1 MEHKRIKRN
10 YYKNSHAKRRPQL
23 LRRITLCF
31 KIMAAITFVM
41 MMSIIFV
48 LGYDFFTQCDYF
60 MASII
65 EVKGYKSL
73 SKEEVIEQSQINI
86 GQNILSINLSTA
98 RKRLLSHSWISEAEV
113 RRELPNSIYIG
124 IKEHEPLA
132 ILDIGR
138 KFIINA
144 HGTVFKEWKPSDPN
158 NLPIIN
164 GLDFSDLNVP
174 DGEFRSIPFEAVMN
188 VLQLGRNPE
197 SILYNRLIKKIHV
210 DREIGLTLYA
220 FNPIKAI
227 KIGYDN
233 YPGKY
238 DRLKS
243 VFLYLK
249 NKQNFLGFNSI
260 DLINL
265 NRIVLN
271 PVHIERSL
279 KNVSGF

>member
-1 MEHKRIKRN
+1 LEHKRIKRN

-23 LRRITLCF
+23 LRRITLCL

-164 GLDFSDLNVP
+164 GLDFLDLNVP

-249 NKQNFLGFNSI
+249 NKQNFSSFNSI

-271 PVHIERSL
+271 SVHIERSL
-279 KNVSGF
+279 KDVSRF

>member
-1 MEHKRIKRN
+1 MENRRIKRN

-23 LRRITLCF
+23 LRRIILCL

-65 EVKGYKSL
+65 EVKGYKNL

-138 KFIINA
+138 KFIINT
-144 HGTVFKEWKPSDPN
+144 HGTVFKEWKPSDTN

-249 NKQNFLGFNSI
+249 NKQNFSGFNSI

-271 PVHIERSL
+271 SVHIERSL
-279 KNVSGF
+279 KDISRF

>member
-1 MEHKRIKRN
+1 MGHKRIKRN

-23 LRRITLCF
+23 LRRITLCL

-164 GLDFSDLNVP
+164 GLDFLDLNVS

-249 NKQNFLGFNSI
+249 NKQNFSGFNSI

-271 PVHIERSL
+271 SVHIERSL
-279 KNVSGF
+279 KNVSSF

>member
-1 MEHKRIKRN
+1 MEHRRIKKN

-23 LRRITLCF
+23 LRRIILCL

-60 MASII
+60 RASTI

-73 SKEEVIEQSQINI
+73 SKKEVIEQSQINI
-86 GQNILSINLSTA
+86 GQNILSVNLSTV

-138 KFIINA
+138 KFIINV
-144 HGTVFKEWKPSDPN
+144 HGTVFKEWKPSDTN

-174 DGEFRSIPFEAVMN
+174 DGEFHSIPFEAVMN
-188 VLQLGRNPE
+188 VLQFGQNPE

-220 FNPIKAI
+220 FNPTKAI

-249 NKQNFLGFNSI
+249 NKQNFSGFNSI

-271 PVHIERSL
+271 SVHIERSL
-279 KNVSGF
+279 KDVSRF

>member
-1 MEHKRIKRN
+1 MGHKRIKRN

-23 LRRITLCF
+23 LRRITLCL
-31 KIMAAITFVM
+31 KIMVAITFVM

-60 MASII
+60 SASII

-144 HGTVFKEWKPSDPN
+144 HGTVFKEWKPSDTN

-188 VLQLGRNPE
+188 VLQFGQNPE

-249 NKQNFLGFNSI
+249 NKQNFSGFNSI

-271 PVHIERSL
+271 SVHIERSL
-279 KNVSGF
+279 KNVSSF

>member
-1 MEHKRIKRN
+1 MGNRRIKRN
-10 YYKNSHAKRRPQL
+10 YYKNSHTKKRPQL
-23 LRRITLCF
+23 LRRITLCLR
-31 KIMAAITFVM
+31 IMVAITFVM

-60 MASII
+60 RASTI

-73 SKEEVIEQSQINI
+73 SKKEVIEQSQINI
-86 GQNILSINLSTA
+86 GQNILSVNLSTV

-138 KFIINA
+138 KFIINT
-144 HGTVFKEWKPSDPN
+144 HGTVFKEWKPSDTN

-188 VLQLGRNPE
+188 VLQFGQNPE

-220 FNPIKAI
+220 FNPTKAI

-249 NKQNFLGFNSI
+249 NKQNFSGFNSI

-271 PVHIERSL
+271 SVHIERSL
-279 KNVSGF
+279 KDVSRF

>member
-23 LRRITLCF
+23 LRRITLCL
-31 KIMAAITFVM
+31 KIMVAITFVM

-60 MASII
+60 SASII

-144 HGTVFKEWKPSDPN
+144 HGTVFKEWKPSDTN

-188 VLQLGRNPE
+188 VLQFGQNPE

-249 NKQNFLGFNSI
+249 NKQNFSGFNSI

-271 PVHIERSL
+271 SVHIERSL
-279 KNVSGF
+279 KDVSRF

>member
-1 MEHKRIKRN
+1 MEHRRIKKN

-23 LRRITLCF
+23 LRRITLCL

-60 MASII
+60 RASII

-98 RKRLLSHSWISEAEV
+98 RKRLLSHSWVSEAEV

-158 NLPIIN
+158 NLPIIK

-174 DGEFRSIPFEAVMN
+174 DGEFRSIPFEAIMN
-188 VLQLGRNPE
+188 VLQLGQNPE

-249 NKQNFLGFNSI
+249 NKQNFSGINSI

-271 PVHIERSL
+271 SVHIERSL
-279 KNVSGF
+279 KNVSSF

>member
-1 MEHKRIKRN
+1 LEHRRIKRN

-23 LRRITLCF
+23 LRRITFCL

-60 MASII
+60 RASII

-86 GQNILSINLSTA
+86 GENILSINLSTA

-164 GLDFSDLNVP
+164 GLDFLDLNVP

-238 DRLKS
+238 NRLKS

-249 NKQNFLGFNSI
+249 NKQNFSGFNSI

-265 NRIVLN
+265 NSIVLN
-271 PVHIERSL
+271 SVHIERSL
-279 KNVSGF
+279 KDVSRF

>member
-1 MEHKRIKRN
+1 LEHKRIKRN
-10 YYKNSHAKRRPQL
+10 YYINSHAKRRPQL
-23 LRRITLCF
+23 LRRITLCL

-65 EVKGYKSL
+65 EVKGYKNL

-174 DGEFRSIPFEAVMN
+174 GGEFRSIPFEAVMN

-249 NKQNFLGFNSI
+249 NKQNFSSFNSI

-271 PVHIERSL
+271 SVHIERSL
-279 KNVSGF
+279 KDVSRF